1 MTKKT
6 QVILLHILVWI
17 QFLIL
22 PLVFFPAP
30 FELVQSGESGK
41 FLSSYIITNVFLILI
56 FYFNY
61 LYAIP
66 KYYFKHQYYTYG
78 EIVSSFI
85 LISIVLAILS
95 KHTHP
100 SQFLVDRESDPPVVG
115 SILIRLVIVLV
126 ASFGLKV
133 FQRWRE
139 TEIEKSNV
147 ELSYLKAQINPHF
160 LFNTLN
166 GIYAL
171 AVRKSDDTAD
181 AIVKLSSIMRYV
193 INDAKEEYVSLD
205 KEIKYVSD
213 YIDLQKMR
221 LNKYVKVNSIIEG
234 NAVGKRIVPM
244 LYISFIENAFKYG
257 VSTEGE
263 SLIEIQQT
271 IFRNELTI
279 KVKNT
284 IVHQNQID
292 SKVEETGIGIDNS
305 RLRLEQTY
313 AGKFQLLIDKN
324 EDYFI
329 VELKIEL
336 K

>member
-30 FELVQSGESGK
+30 FELVQGDSSGM
-41 FLSSYIITNVFLILI
+41 FVMSYIFTNVFLILI

-78 EIVSSFI
+78 AIVIGFI
-85 LISIVLAILS
+85 ILSIILAILL
-95 KHTHP
+95 KNTHP
-100 SQFLVDRESDPPVVG
+100 SQFLVDRESDPPAIG

-171 AVRKSDDTAD
+171 AVKKSDDTAG

-221 LNKYVKVNSIIEG
+221 LNKYVKVNSIVEG
-234 NAVGKRIVPM
+234 NAIGKRIVPM

-271 IFRNELTI
+271 IFRNELTV

-284 IVHQNQID
+284 IVHKNQID

-313 AGKFQLLIDKN
+313 AGKFHLLIDKN
-324 EDYFI
+324 ENFFT

>member
-30 FELVQSGESGK
+30 LELVQGGESAM
-41 FLSSYIITNVFLILI
+41 FLSSYILTNVFLILI

-61 LYAIP
+61 LFAIP

-78 EIVSSFI
+78 AIVTGFI
-85 LISIVLAILS
+85 LLSIFLAFFT

-100 SQFLVDRESDPPVVG
+100 SQFLVDRESDPPVIG
-115 SILIRLVIVLV
+115 SVLIRLVIVLV

-171 AVRKSDDTAD
+171 AVKKSDETAG

-221 LNKYVKVNSIIEG
+221 LNKYVKVDSVIEG
-234 NAVGKRIVPM
+234 NTAGKRIVPM
-244 LYISFIENAFKYG
+244 LYISFVENAFKYG
-257 VSTEGE
+257 VSTQGE
-263 SLIEIQQT
+263 SIIEIQQT

-279 KVKNT
+279 KIKNT
-284 IVHQNQID
+284 IVHQNEID
-292 SKVEETGIGIDNS
+292 SKVEETGIGIENS

-313 AGKFQLLIDKN
+313 AGKFQLLIQKDQ
-324 EDYFI
+324 EFFS

>member
-6 QVILLHILVWI
+6 QIILLHILVWI

-30 FELVQSGESGK
+30 FELVQGDSSGM
-41 FLSSYIITNVFLILI
+41 FVMSYIFTNVFLILI

-66 KYYFKHQYYTYG
+66 KYYFKHQHYTYG
-78 EIVSSFI
+78 AIVTGFVM
-85 LISIVLAILS
+85 LSIILAILL
-95 KHTHP
+95 KNTHS
-100 SQFLVDRESDPPVVG
+100 SQFLVDRESDQPVIG
-115 SILIRLVIVLV
+115 SVFIRLVIVLV

-139 TEIEKSNV
+139 TEIEKSNI

-171 AVRKSDDTAD
+171 AVKKSDDTAG

-221 LNKYVKVNSIIEG
+221 LNNYVKVNSIVEG
-234 NAVGKRIVPM
+234 NAIGKRIVPM
-244 LYISFIENAFKYG
+244 LYISFIENAFKFG

-271 IFRNELTI
+271 IFRNELTV

-284 IVHQNQID
+284 IVHKKQID
-292 SKVEETGIGIDNS
+292 SKVEETGIGINNS

-324 EDYFI
+324 EEFFM

>member
-78 EIVSSFI
+78 AIVSSFI
-85 LISIVLAILS
+85 VISIVLAILS

-171 AVRKSDDTAD
+171 AVRKSDDTAG

-221 LNKYVKVNSIIEG
+221 LNKYVKVISNVEG
-234 NAVGKRIVPM
+234 NSVGKRIVPM

>member
-1 MTKKT
+1 MSKKT
-6 QVILLHILVWI
+6 QILLLHILVWI

-30 FELVQSGESGK
+30 FELVKNGDAGM
-41 FLSSYIITNVFLILI
+41 FIVSYLFTNAFLIFI
-56 FYFNY
+56 FYFHY

-66 KYYFKHQYYTYG
+66 AFYFKHQYYSYG
-78 EIVSSFI
+78 AIITCF
-85 LISIVLAILS
+85 IVLSIILA
-95 KHTHP
+95 
-100 SQFLVDRESDPPVVG
+100 FLTKNNHLSRFLAEGENDPPVIG
-115 SILIRLVIVLV
+115 SVLIRLIIVLV
-126 ASFGLKV
+126 ASFGLRIY
-133 FQRWRE
+133 QRWRE

-171 AVRKSDDTAD
+171 AVKKSDETAG

-221 LNKYVKVNSIIEG
+221 LNKYVKVNSIVEG
-234 NAVGKRIVPM
+234 NSIGNRIVPM

-263 SLIEIQQT
+263 SIIEIQQT

-292 SKVEETGIGIDNS
+292 SKVEETGIGIENS

-313 AGKFQLLIDKN
+313 AGKFQMSIEKN
-324 EDYFI
+324 EDFFV